1 MKRIVILL
9 LVLLTFSGCE
19 NRGETP
25 VYRVVT
31 GVQVDYTRQGDT
43 IHREYTKPASMQ
55 SILTYLRILKPYG
68 PVYPDENRDIMC
80 KIVLHYSQG
89 PDSVYIQQGQRFL
102 QKDGG
107 SWENIDPSRA
117 SLLYPM
123 LLLLPSDGGIEN

>member
-9 LVLLTFSGCE
+9 LVITCFTGCG
-19 NRGETP
+19 RGESAAT
-25 VYRVVT
+25 YRVVT

-43 IHREYTKPASMQ
+43 IHREYTKPVSMQ
-55 SILTYLRILKPYG
+55 SILTYLRILNPYG
-68 PVYPDENRDIMC
+68 PVYPDGSSDIMC

-123 LLLLPSDGGIEN
+123 LLLLPSDEGN